1 MELYSETFVIVV
13 QFVALVGLINICI
26 VVSTMR
32 VRNKVLLSEL
42 CEPSTAED
50 NEQQNEELIPAH
62 P

>member
-42 CEPSTAED
+42 TKIFLSD
-50 NEQQNEELIPAH
+50 GKFIIN
-62 P
+62 